1 MPRARRFLIPTAITA
16 VKMLAVTTALAD
28 PATASRDCVRDVICT
43 ARHPQLRADN
53 TVSTDPVAQLSR
65 ADGRSPAGSP
75 QRLTACQPRAGP
87 VVPQRLFN
95 GCSDTTSVSMGIRSG
110 CLSCA
115 FR

>member
-28 PATASRDCVRDVICT
+28 PAICVRDVICT

-75 QRLTACQPRAGP
+75 QMLTACQPRAGP